1 MEDKKRRE
9 KEEEERI
16 KMIKE
21 ERKKRE
27 EEFKRLEEE
36 RKKIEEEEIK
46 KRFEERRK
54 WEEEERKRKEEELMM
69 KEEERKK
76 REEERKIREELRKK
90 REEEERIRRIKEE
103 EEWKKKREQWEKEEE
118 ERRKKEEEELKRRRE
133 QWEKEEEERRKKEEE
148 ELKRKEEERKRK
160 EEEERKRKEEEER
173 KEKEKVEEKLSQYLF
188 YINKKKEDLSASE
201 LKNITD
207 DIKLR
212 LKIEKHEE
220 KNIKFNLVLMN
231 QISTEKIINLEVTDQ
246 GKIVVLTGGNVSKIY
261 IYKEET
267 YEEENC
273 IILES
278 EVNSFVV
285 DSQRIYCALSDN
297 SDNILIMH
305 LEDTDR
311 RYYLNGHSCSVTG
324 VAITNYGYLLSAD
337 ISGKVVV
344 WKDNEVKKLIN
355 DFLKK

>member
-1 MEDKKRRE
+1 
-9 KEEEERI
+9 
-16 KMIKE
+16 
-21 ERKKRE
+21 
-27 EEFKRLEEE
+27 
-36 RKKIEEEEIK
+36 
-46 KRFEERRK
+46 
-54 WEEEERKRKEEELMM
+54 
-69 KEEERKK
+69 
-76 REEERKIREELRKK
+76 
-90 REEEERIRRIKEE
+90 
-103 EEWKKKREQWEKEEE
+103 
-118 ERRKKEEEELKRRRE
+118 
-133 QWEKEEEERRKKEEE
+133 
-148 ELKRKEEERKRK
+148 
-160 EEEERKRKEEEER
+160 
-173 KEKEKVEEKLSQYLF
+173 
-188 YINKKKEDLSASE
+188 
-201 LKNITD
+201 
-207 DIKLR
+207 
-212 LKIEKHEE
+212 
-220 KNIKFNLVLMN
+220 MN

-278 EVNSFVV
+278 EVNSFVI

-355 DFLKK
+355 DFLKKINTISVINEEKQRIAILSFNSQEVKFYDLRYTKMEPLAKIGNIIGSGFQNNMLKLNSNILAIAGTYIYIIDINSFLLTNIINCSFANDSISTSLTYRDNKGYFFVSQALTNQFNNNIEKGTIGYYEYEFVSDIIPDRNPLTKVGSEMSAHNNFITSIKFINSDTLVSGSYDGKIKFWSLE